1 MKKMTI
7 VFVAFLIILGG
18 SIGAQDLNSAGQAYN
33 DGIALIQENKH
44 YEAIEAFNKCASIC
58 RELGEVG
65 EGLMNKA
72 LTQITS
78 QYMKL
83 GIDAFQA
90 KDYDTAVSLF
100 LLSAE
105 NAISSGNPESAKKAD
120 DYIATTYTAI
130 GNNLYKEKKYNDA
143 IGNFLKALDYNPV
156 FLKAHYGLVISYS
169 KTDNTDEME
178 TAIQKVITIGGD
190 EKTVERAKNVAANYY
205 LNLSAEAIKK
215 ESYREAS
222 MMARKS
228 IEYNYLEPTAYYY
241 QALSNNYLE
250 NWDEAI
256 KAAQTGMKP
265 EQDDKSNLY
274 FELGRAYQ
282 GKGDQE
288 KACEAYSKVSGGPN
302 LDAANYQRN
311 TVLKCN

>member
-1 MKKMTI
+1 
-7 VFVAFLIILGG
+7 
-18 SIGAQDLNSAGQAYN
+18 
-33 DGIALIQENKH
+33 
-44 YEAIEAFNKCASIC
+44 
-58 RELGEVG
+58 
-65 EGLMNKA
+65 
-72 LTQITS
+72 
-78 QYMKL
+78 
-83 GIDAFQA
+83 
-90 KDYDTAVSLF
+90 
-100 LLSAE
+100 
-105 NAISSGNPESAKKAD
+105 
-120 DYIATTYTAI
+120 
-130 GNNLYKEKKYNDA
+130 
-143 IGNFLKALDYNPV
+143 
-156 FLKAHYGLVISYS
+156 
-169 KTDNTDEME
+169 ME

-215 ESYREAS
+215 ESYREGS
-222 MMARKS
+222 MMAKKS
-228 IEYNYLEPTAYYY
+228 IEYNYLEPAAYYY
-241 QALSNNYLE
+241 QALSNNYME

-265 EQDDKSNLY
+265 DQDDKSNLY